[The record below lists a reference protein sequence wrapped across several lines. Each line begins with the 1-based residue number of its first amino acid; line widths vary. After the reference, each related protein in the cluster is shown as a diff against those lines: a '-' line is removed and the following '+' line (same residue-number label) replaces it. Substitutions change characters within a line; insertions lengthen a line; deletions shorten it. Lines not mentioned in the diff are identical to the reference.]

1 MDSMFNKEKSKM
13 RRTTIS
19 LLTLV
24 TLICSAIVGVWA
36 ASPHYKKGPSVV
48 DNGLTAT
55 ATGSLAGLGN
65 GNVIVTLSFPNATGT
80 TVCRNKGGAQAP
92 GQNPAAPAAVSG
104 SQLITDV
111 KNGTLSF
118 VVTTL
123 QPANPTSEAAGCP
136 NGNWT
141 AAFDN
146 ITFGA
151 GTITI
156 QQETFQGSGV
166 YVTVLVTNVSLS

>member
-1 MDSMFNKEKSKM
+1 M

-24 TLICSAIVGVWA
+24 MLICSAMVGVWA

-55 ATGSLAGLGN
+55 ATGALAGLGN

-80 TVCRNKGGAQAP
+80 TICSNKGGTDAP
-92 GQNPAAPAAVSG
+92 GQNPAVPAPVSG
-104 SQLITDV
+104 SQFITDV
-111 KNGTLSF
+111 KNGTLAF

-123 QPANPTSEAAGCP
+123 PPPNPSSAAAGCP
-136 NGNWT
+136 NPNWT
-141 AAFDN
+141 ASFDD

-151 GTITI
+151 GTITV

-166 YVTVLVTNVSLS
+166 FVVVLVTNVSLF